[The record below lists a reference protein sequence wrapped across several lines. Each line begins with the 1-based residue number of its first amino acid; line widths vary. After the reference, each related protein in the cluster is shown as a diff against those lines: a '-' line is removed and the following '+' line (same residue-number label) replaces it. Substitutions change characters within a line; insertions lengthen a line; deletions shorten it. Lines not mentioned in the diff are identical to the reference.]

1 MQLDKDQLR
10 LMTRALITAILAAV
24 VLSLLAGSA
33 MAQGQQEPTQRTT
46 SARLEVDGAGT
57 VVLRGRFVVF
67 GVLASRS
74 RLVVTDRAGDAK
86 LAVNGEPVAL
96 RKRKAKRIRA
106 QGRIYIAGRNVVIR
120 AQSKD
125 LTLSVAGR
133 GRALLRG
140 VGVFRLN
147 DGPSFEWD
155 RRAIRIH
162 PLTPS
167 DLGRTDGNKP
177 ISTQRAPRRVAA
189 TAAPSGA

>member
-1 MQLDKDQLR
+1 
-10 LMTRALITAILAAV
+10 MTRALITAILAAV
-24 VLSLLAGSA
+24 ALSLFAGNA
-33 MAQGQQEPTQRTT
+33 MAQGQEEPAPRTT

-57 VVLRGRFVVF
+57 VALRGRFVVF
-67 GVLASRS
+67 GVLAGGSL
-74 RLVVTDRAGDAK
+74 LVVTDRAGDGK
-86 LAVNGEPVAL
+86 LTVDGEPVAL

-106 QGRIYIAGRNVVIR
+106 RGRIYITGRNVVIK

-133 GRALLRG
+133 GYALLRG

-167 DLGRTDGNKP
+167 DLGRTDGNEP
-177 ISTQRAPRRVAA
+177 SPTQRAPRRVAA
-189 TAAPSGA
+189 TAEPSGD